1 MHRWAHCTCIA
12 GVSAEK
18 TVTVSGLET
27 KPADED
33 EDVDSECHDQPHTS
47 SDNDAAQLDTGRPHA
62 SPELGKSKQCIAV

>member
-1 MHRWAHCTCIA
+1 
-12 GVSAEK
+12 
-18 TVTVSGLET
+18 VTVSGLET